1 MAEYPLEKV
10 RNIGIMAHI
19 DAGKTTVTER
29 ILYLTHKIYRMGET
43 HDGNTQ
49 MDWMDQERERGITI
63 TSASTTAYWR
73 DHKLNI
79 IDTPG
84 HVDFTVEVERSLRVL
99 DGAITVLDAHAGVQP
114 QTENVWNQADHY
126 QIPRII
132 FANKMDLYGA
142 SFQLVV
148 DSVSNQLQVKG
159 IPVQIPIGEGA
170 SFRGIVDLIHLKA
183 YQFIPGY
190 DEEVEEIKIPDE
202 MIPDVLIWRQKLLDN
217 VCEFSDD
224 VLEKY
229 LNDEPISSDDLKKCI
244 RIGTLQNKIYPI
256 LFGSGLTYRGVNFL
270 LDAINDYLPSP
281 LDKKNITC
289 IDSSHR
295 SIDVIPSNQEDLK
308 ALAFKV
314 INDKYFGKLTY
325 LRIYSGEIHEGDV
338 VYNSSNGKD
347 EKIQRLFLMHANSR
361 EEIKSAGAGDIIAAA
376 PLKVTTT
383 GNTLCSKDHICL
395 LESISVPNPVIDLSI
410 EASTKADYD
419 KMIAA
424 LLKIEDE
431 DPTFKVHTNFDTGET
446 VISGMG
452 ELHLDV
458 IVTRLKR
465 EFGVS
470 CRVGKPQVSYRESI
484 QKKASCEGKFEREI
498 NHVMLYSDVQL
509 LFEPNRGKG
518 NQFINQIENGKL
530 VDEYLDAIQAEVD
543 VSFQNGFVPG
553 FPLIDVKATL
563 CDGRAGDH
571 SSIFAFRSA
580 SSLAFMDAKEKCDPV
595 LMEPIMRAMIEV
607 PGDYMGSVVGDLLS
621 KRGVIISQDMVRNYS
636 SIIADVPLSEMFHY
650 ITNLRSRSQGR
661 GNFTMQFQ
669 EYREVP
675 KKLELKIR
683 Q

>member
-1 MAEYPLEKV
+1 MADYPLEKV

-63 TSASTTAYWR
+63 TSASTTAYWK

-99 DGAITVLDAHAGVQP
+99 DGAIAVLDAHAGVQP
-114 QTENVWNQADHY
+114 QTENVWHQADHY
-126 QIPRII
+126 QVPRII
-132 FANKMDLYGA
+132 FANKMDLEGA

-148 DSVSNQLQVKG
+148 DSVCNQLQVKG
-159 IPVQIPIGEGA
+159 VPIQIPIGEGGD
-170 SFRGIVDLIHLKA
+170 FTGIIDLVNMKA
-183 YQFIPGY
+183 YQFIPGF
-190 DEEVEEIKIPDE
+190 DEEVEEIDIPAE
-202 MIPDVLIWRQKLLDN
+202 MIDDVLLWREKLIEN
-217 VCEFSDD
+217 VAEFSDD

-229 LNDEPISSDDLKKCI
+229 LNDEKISSEDLVKCI
-244 RIGTLQNKIYPI
+244 RMGTLQNQINPI
-256 LFGSGLTYRGVNFL
+256 LFGSGLAYKGVNFL

-289 IDSSHR
+289 VDSYHR
-295 SIDVIPSNQEDLK
+295 TIDVIPDNGEDLK

-314 INDKYFGKLTY
+314 VNDKHFGKLTY
-325 LRIYSGEIHEGDV
+325 LRIYSGQIHEGDV
-338 VYNSSNGKD
+338 VYNSSTGKD
-347 EKIQRLFLMHANSR
+347 ERIQKIFLMHANSR
-361 EEIKSAGAGDIIAAA
+361 EEIESAGAGDIVAAA
-376 PLKVTTT
+376 PLKLTTT
-383 GNTLCSKDHICL
+383 GNTLCNKNHICL

-410 EASTKADYD
+410 EASTKEDYD
-419 KMIAA
+419 KMIVA
-424 LLKIEDE
+424 LMKLEDE
-431 DPTFKVHTNFDTGET
+431 DPTFKVHTNYETGDT

-452 ELHLDV
+452 ELHLEV

-470 CRVGKPQVSYRESI
+470 CRVGRPKVSYRESI
-484 QKKASCEGKFEREI
+484 RKKSNCEGTFEKEI
-498 NHVMLYSDVQL
+498 NHMMQYSNVKL
-509 LFEPNRGKG
+509 LFEPNHG
-518 NQFINQIENGKL
+518 NGNLFINHLENGKL
-530 VDEYLDAIQAEVD
+530 LEEYLKAIETEVD
-543 VSFQNGFVPG
+543 LSFQNGFVPG
-553 FPLIDVKATL
+553 YPLIDVKATL
-563 CDGRAGDH
+563 YDGKAGDH
-571 SSIFAFRSA
+571 SSTFAFRSA
-580 SSLAFMDAKEKCDPV
+580 SSMAFMDAKEKCDPV
-595 LMEPIMRAMIEV
+595 LMEPVMRAVVEV
-607 PGDYMGSVVGDLLS
+607 PSEYVGNVVGDLLS
-621 KRGVIISQDMVRNYS
+621 KRGIIVSQDVVRNYS
-636 SIIADVPLSEMFHY
+636 SVIADVPLSEMFHY
-650 ITNLRSRSQGR
+650 ITNLRSRSQGK